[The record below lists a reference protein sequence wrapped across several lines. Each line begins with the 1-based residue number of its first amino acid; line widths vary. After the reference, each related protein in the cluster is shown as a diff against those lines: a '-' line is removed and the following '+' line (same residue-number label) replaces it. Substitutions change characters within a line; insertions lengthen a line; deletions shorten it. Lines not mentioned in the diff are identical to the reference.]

1 MLEVTDVLSIAEICI
16 KSDKHVIS
24 LKSCTGIKQG
34 KVLKIKLNNI
44 YILTIITLTLTLTEI
59 KIITCL
65 NGIKGKSK
73 TKP

>member
-24 LKSCTGIKQG
+24 LKSCSGIKQG

-44 YILTIITLTLTLTEI
+44 YILTMITLTLTEI